1 MTTLRL
7 ALHSARPG
15 SKKYRCL
22 LGFRVYDGGIRPAR
36 GKHRKQKN
44 HINRCIDRENILLR
58 RSLGDVDQQ
67 LVACAAGDFG
77 RSYGH
82 KRKHVWNPERI
93 DSQYT

>member
-7 ALHSARPG
+7 TLNSARPG

-22 LGFRVYDGGIRPAR
+22 LGFRVHDGGIPPAH
-36 GKHRKQKN
+36 GKKRKQKN
-44 HINRCIDRENILLR
+44 HVNRRIDRENILLR

-82 KRKHVWNPERI
+82 KRKHGWKRGLT
-93 DSQYT
+93 DSRYA